1 MLKKFLNS
9 VKLWGKILHVQC
21 KRVQCSVM
29 GEIEQIKILSLKSLI
44 IASLPLK
51 YKEVL

>member
-1 MLKKFLNS
+1 MFG
-9 VKLWGKILHVQC
+9 VG
-21 KRVQCSVM
+21 VQCSVM
-29 GEIEQIKILSLKSLI
+29 GEVEQIKILSLKSLI